1 MQRTYLTISI
11 IVTILGVAFIFL
23 PATYTIN
30 LAPEEVTLWEDT
42 ARAQLGPYGAVFS
55 FDTGEK
61 LVADG
66 AYPYVKVWSDEAVTL
81 NTTFIMRGSGG
92 VEAFSMTD
100 NPSECVLSGDGT
112 WSVQIEGS
120 VIENDP
126 VDVNA
131 GFYYLRLL
139 EPEQITYYP
148 YRYFGYGMAA
158 IGAIASLIIYLS
170 SKSDSP

>member
-1 MQRTYLTISI
+1 MQRNYLTISV
-11 IVTILGVAFIFL
+11 IVAVLGVAFIFL

-42 ARAQLGPYGAVFS
+42 TTAQSGSDGVIFS
-55 FDTGEK
+55 FDTGEQV
-61 LVADG
+61 VATG
-66 AYPYVKVWSDEAVTL
+66 AYPYVKVWSVEDVSL
-81 NTTFIMRGSGG
+81 NTTFILTGAGNEEFTMNN
-92 VEAFSMTD
+92 
-100 NPSECVLSGDGT
+100 NPSEFIVSEDGAMGI
-112 WSVQIEGS
+112 QIHGT
-120 VIENDP
+120 VIENQE

-158 IGAIASLIIYLS
+158 IGVIASLVIYLR
-170 SKSDSP
+170 SKQ